1 MQLLPLQQTLQL
13 LPLDEAWGL
22 QSGEGRFHAAA
33 VRMAGHTE
41 PFYQWSVNR
50 VTMSQTPQA
59 APAKRSVLSEN
70 CSMMSN
76 GGGVGSEDVTMR
88 MIPRNPMSVVEDIDS
103 VEAVVNG
110 GHCGK

>member
-59 APAKRSVLSEN
+59 APAKIAESPGSKNLLDGRVA
-70 CSMMSN
+70 
-76 GGGVGSEDVTMR
+76 GRVVGLYFGELES
-88 MIPRNPMSVVEDIDS
+88 
-103 VEAVVNG
+103 A
-110 GHCGK
+110 

>member
-59 APAKRSVLSEN
+59 APAKS
-70 CSMMSN
+70 
-76 GGGVGSEDVTMR
+76 
-88 MIPRNPMSVVEDIDS
+88 
-103 VEAVVNG
+103 A
-110 GHCGK
+110 